1 MRTRT
6 YKIGLHSLTLEEING
21 VITLTEDGRGPFIY
35 TNVREAAV
43 AVGDTVG
50 DWITKSILAEAAFEG
65 MDIWK
70 GLKNEQS
77 GTDLH

>member
-6 YKIGLHSLTLEEING
+6 YKIGLHSLTLEESNS

-50 DWITKSILAEAAFEG
+50 DWITKSLLAEAASEG

-70 GLKNEQS
+70 GLKNGE
-77 GTDLH
+77 GCTDQH

>member
-1 MRTRT
+1 MKART

-21 VITLTEDGRGPFIY
+21 VITLTEDGRGPFVY

-50 DWITKSILAEAAFEG
+50 DWITKSLLAEAASEG

-77 GTDLH
+77 GTNLY